1 MRSPT
6 PRIHRA
12 GLALALLMLATPA
25 ALRAQRLAPH
35 AYLPLDHWSVP
46 LLEHLIVRGVIRD
59 PTPLERPW
67 LVGQIGAA
75 LAEADTARATRAER
89 RSVTLLRDLL
99 APTAP
104 RALLAIDGDL
114 GGRASTH
121 ARRPRFNLR
130 PEGPGDVVPYATGR
144 FSLQFGPGVLA
155 MSPVVD
161 PMLDADPDYGGF
173 DQPIDARMTDTYVG
187 YRSALFH
194 VDLGNLSRNWG
205 PPEFPGLLL
214 SPWTESFEHL
224 YVRFGPRAVSVGF
237 LLAQLDGLPNLAGE
251 PTNRYVYGHRLVV
264 RPTSWLDLAAW
275 EALIAAGPGRSI
287 ELWYLNPFRFVFETR
302 DVHAQAANA
311 MVGGDGEIRVGR
323 RLRLTGSLTFDDI
336 QIFKSPGPVAQEPPS
351 FAITAAAATF
361 AGPLAIRLGYT
372 VVSNLM
378 YRTPDPA
385 ESPLTAVNTA
395 RGRVGT
401 GLGRNYSDYDQLTLR
416 LGVMPAMGIHVE
428 PELTLLRQG
437 EGDFRLPFPAP
448 TEYATTP
455 TLFAGI
461 VERTIR
467 AALRA
472 QVRLPLHLPV
482 DITADGD
489 AGVHWVHNAG
499 NVDGASETEF
509 VGSLMLRIGLG
520 RGWALPVP

>member
-1 MRSPT
+1 MRSPDSHL
-6 PRIHRA
+6 RRA
-12 GLALALLMLATPA
+12 ALALAVLLLATPD
-25 ALRAQRLAPH
+25 ALPAQRLAPH

-46 LLEHLIVRGVIRD
+46 LLEHLIVRGVLRD

-67 LVGQIGAA
+67 LVSSIGAA
-75 LAEADTARATRAER
+75 LAEADTLHATGAER
-89 RSVTLLRDLL
+89 RTLAQLRDLL
-99 APTAP
+99 VPTGP
-104 RALLAIDGDL
+104 RALLAIDGDV

-130 PEGPGDVVPYATGR
+130 EEGPGDVVPYATGR

-161 PMLDADPDYGGF
+161 PALDEDPDYGGF

-187 YRSALFH
+187 YRSSLFH

-205 PPEFPGLLL
+205 PPEFPGVLL
-214 SPWTESFEHL
+214 SPWTESLEHL
-224 YVRFGPRAVSVGF
+224 YVRLGPRAVSVGF
-237 LLAQLDGLPNLAGE
+237 LLAQLDGLPNLSGE
-251 PTNRYVYGHRLVV
+251 LTNRYVYGHRLVV

-302 DVHAQAANA
+302 DVHGQSANA

-323 RLRLTGSLTFDDI
+323 RLRLSGSLTFDDI
-336 QIFKSPGPVAQEPPS
+336 QIFKSPGPVAEEPPS

-378 YRTPDPA
+378 YRTPDPT

-395 RGRVGT
+395 RSRIGT
-401 GLGRNYSDYDQLTLR
+401 GLGRNYSDYDQVTLR
-416 LGVMPAMGIHVE
+416 LGLMPVMGVHLE

-448 TEYATTP
+448 AEYATTP
-455 TLFAGI
+455 TLFAGV
-461 VERTIR
+461 VERTVR
-467 AALRA
+467 AAVRA
-472 QVRLPLHLPV
+472 HVRLPLDLPV
-482 DITADGD
+482 EITADGD
-489 AGVHWVHNAG
+489 AGVHWVRNAG

-509 VGSLMLRIGLG
+509 VGSVIVRIGLG